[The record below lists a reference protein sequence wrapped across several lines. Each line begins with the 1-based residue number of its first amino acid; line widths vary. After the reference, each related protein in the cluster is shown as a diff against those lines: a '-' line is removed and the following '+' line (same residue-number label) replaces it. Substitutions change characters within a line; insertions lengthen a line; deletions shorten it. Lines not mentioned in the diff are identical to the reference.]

1 MTKNPSKPTM
11 RGFVMTGGGAK
22 GLFEAGVIHAFHLC
36 GMEFDV
42 ITGSSIGAI
51 NSIFYAEYLLRK
63 RQLPA
68 DVRDDPAM
76 AVEAMDPLVW
86 AFLHAWWE
94 MPRMGIIDDS
104 ATGPLG
110 RLKDDLQKLDVSL
123 ASLVRIA
130 WWYTE
135 PEDDPIPDVKV
146 LADFTAL
153 LNELPERLD
162 GGRGVVE
169 IWKRWRD
176 DKMKPLDAAIRT
188 YLNRF
193 GMEHALVPD
202 DKAERLR
209 DYFTQS
215 IPPLRPEHL
224 EIPGASGPDDRVEAL
239 IPAGRTL
246 REFKEAGIDVRLTR
260 TNFRTG
266 RLEVSAYNAPDQF
279 AAFLKKHWFRFDR
292 KDGLLP
298 ALGNARLQTIGNP
311 NAVYA
316 ALASGRFPGVFS
328 PMPVGKI
335 YDLEDLDDR
344 DNVLFSSLLVDW
356 LNDDTLRAA
365 MRAAPE
371 GTGRRHPD
379 ISDDLMRVW
388 QESEELARL
397 FPQAQDHYVD
407 GGAIDNTPTNS
418 AIDAVKDYADERG
431 IGYRDLELDLYTIFL
446 HPPPDPGELV
456 TELLPSSIETVRRTM
471 EIRTAAVL
479 DSDAAH
485 VRFVNKAGQ
494 LGEDSSRT
502 LIGLAAAMED
512 LLAYLPQAEELGLAE
527 EQRQALRQLMEARIA
542 DALPGK
548 ANKPV
553 GERLEKIKADHREL
567 IDQRLPLHVNPIE
580 IHPEEMPMRT
590 LQFTER
596 LGYRSE
602 NAIRMITSGCYST
615 LWSLYAHLAGQ
626 ARAGLDEH
634 DETTLAMARR
644 WMGLEGDEQAASNP
658 DLQHSWRCRRTQC
671 VFHARHCR
679 HGDAIRRQEG
689 NPHH

>member
-1 MTKNPSKPTM
+1 MAIKNSKLTM

-63 RQLPA
+63 RRLPA
-68 DVRDDPAM
+68 EVLSDPAR

-86 AFLHAWWE
+86 AFIHAWWE

-110 RLKDDLQKLDVSL
+110 MLKDDLLEMNVSL
-123 ASLVRIA
+123 PSLVRIA
-130 WWYTE
+130 WWYTD
-135 PEDDPIPDVKV
+135 PENDMIPDMKV
-146 LADFTAL
+146 LADFTNL
-153 LNELPERLD
+153 LNELPERLQ
-162 GGRGVVE
+162 GGRGIIE

-176 DKMKPLDAAIRT
+176 DKLKPFDAAIRT

-202 DKAERLR
+202 DKADRLR
-209 DYFTQS
+209 DYFTQP

-224 EIPGASGPDDRVEAL
+224 DTPGAVRPEDPMEAL
-239 IPAGRTL
+239 IPADRTL
-246 REFKEAGIDVRLTR
+246 RDFKEAGIDVRLTR

-266 RLEVSAYNAPDQF
+266 RLEVSAYNSPDQF

-298 ALGNARLQTIGNP
+298 ALGNARLQTVGNP

-316 ALASGRFPGVFS
+316 ALASGRFPGVFA
-328 PMPVGKI
+328 PMPVNKI
-335 YDLEDLDDR
+335 YDLENLDDR

-356 LNDDTLRAA
+356 LDDDDLRAA
-365 MRAAPE
+365 MRVVPDGAERIP
-371 GTGRRHPD
+371 PD
-379 ISDDLMRVW
+379 IPDDLMRAW
-388 QESEELARL
+388 RESEELARL
-397 FPQAQDHYVD
+397 FPQAEDHYVD

-431 IGYRDLELDLYTIFL
+431 IGYRDLQLDLYTIFL

-456 TELLPSSIETVRRTM
+456 TELIPSSIETVRRTM

-494 LGEDSSRT
+494 LGEDSSRM
-502 LIGLAAAMED
+502 LINLAAAMED
-512 LLAYLPQAEELGLAE
+512 LIAYLPGDESLSLTEAQQE
-527 EQRQALRQLMEARIA
+527 ALRSAIELRLNEA
-542 DALPGK
+542 LSGE
-548 ANKPV
+548 
-553 GERLEKIKADHREL
+553 GERTITEQLEEIKYEHQGL
-567 IDQRLPLHVNPIE
+567 IDRRLPLHVNPIE

-596 LGYRSE
+596 LGYRSD

-615 LWSLYAHLAGQ
+615 LWSLYAHLATKG
-626 ARAGLDEH
+626 RGGLDEA
-634 DETTLAMARR
+634 DEQILTMARH
-644 WMGLEGDEQAASNP
+644 WMGLEGDERPRVSP
-658 DLQHSWRCRRTQC
+658 DLQNSWGCRRVQC
-671 VFHARHCR
+671 AFHARHCR
-679 HGDAIRRQEG
+679 HGAKMGDKARS
-689 NPHH
+689 

>member
-1 MTKNPSKPTM
+1 MTSSQSKPTM

-63 RQLPA
+63 RSLPA
-68 DVRDDPAM
+68 EVRNDPAQ

-86 AFLHAWWE
+86 AFIHAWWE
-94 MPRMGIIDDS
+94 IPRMGIIDDS

-110 RLKDDLQKLDVSL
+110 MLKDDLLEMNVSL
-123 ASLVRIA
+123 PSLVRIA
-130 WWYTE
+130 WWYTD
-135 PEDDPIPDVKV
+135 PENDMIPDMKV
-146 LADFTAL
+146 LADFTNL
-153 LNELPERLD
+153 INELPERLA
-162 GGRGVVE
+162 GGAGVVE

-176 DKMKPLDAAIRT
+176 DKQKPFDAAVRT

-202 DKAERLR
+202 DKADKLKE
-209 DYFTQS
+209 YFTQS
-215 IPPLRPEHL
+215 IPPLRAEHL
-224 EIPGASGPDDRVEAL
+224 TDPGASLANEPVEAL

-246 REFKEAGIDVRLTR
+246 RDFKEAGIEVRLTR

-266 RLEVSAYNAPDQF
+266 RLEVSSYNSADQF
-279 AAFLKKHWFRFDR
+279 AAFLKKHWVRFDK

-298 ALGNARLQTIGNP
+298 ALGNARLQTVGNP
-311 NAVYA
+311 NAIYA

-328 PMPVGKI
+328 PMPVNKI
-335 YDLEDLDDR
+335 YDLENLDDR

-356 LNDDTLRAA
+356 LGDDELRAA
-365 MRAAPE
+365 MRVVPE
-371 GTGRRHPD
+371 GQERRNPD

-418 AIDAVKDYADERG
+418 AIDAVKDFADERG
-431 IGYRDLELDLYTIFL
+431 IGYRDLQLDLFTIFL

-456 TELLPSSIETVRRTM
+456 TELIPSSIETVRRTM

-502 LIGLAAAMED
+502 LINLAAAMED
-512 LLAYLPQAEELGLAE
+512 LLAYLPADESISLTE
-527 EQRQALRQLMEARIA
+527 EQRQALSAALQSRIA
-542 DALPGK
+542 EALPGNSEK
-548 ANKPV
+548 TVP
-553 GERLEKIKADHREL
+553 ERLEKIKDDHQQL
-567 IDQRLPLHVNPIE
+567 IDRRLPLHVNPIE

-596 LGYRSE
+596 LGYRSP

-615 LWSLYAHLAGQ
+615 LWSLYAHLASK
-626 ARAGLDEH
+626 ARGGLDEQ
-634 DETTLAMARR
+634 DELTLTMARH
-644 WMGLEGDEQAASNP
+644 WMGLEGEERPNATP
-658 DLQHSWRCRRTQC
+658 ELQNEWRCRRVQC
-671 VFHARHCR
+671 IFHERHCR
-679 HGDAIRRQEG
+679 HGAQRG
-689 NPHH
+689 KG